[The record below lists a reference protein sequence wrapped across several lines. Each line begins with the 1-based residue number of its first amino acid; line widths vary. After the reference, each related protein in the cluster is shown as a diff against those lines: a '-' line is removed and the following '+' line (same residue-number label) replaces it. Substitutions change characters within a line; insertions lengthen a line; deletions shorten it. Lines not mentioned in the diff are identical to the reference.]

1 LHEADRELVGEFEVQ
16 VAAIFASVFAVS
28 AGFAAAGDA
37 PRTATSLLARAVE
50 VDCQPA
56 LPFFCRNIHVAC
68 SGRTEVRTFPFTLR
82 VNSSRGW
89 IESTSDASGIWKP
102 YENASV
108 DWGKDGTYVILRPQG
123 REGYIRLLANGKYS
137 LRHYS
142 QDVGIMSHGQC
153 HQRLTSE
160 PTER

>member
-1 LHEADRELVGEFEVQ
+1 LTTRLQFVL
-16 VAAIFASVFAVS
+16 ASALSVS
-28 AGFAAAGDA
+28 AGFAAGGDA
-37 PRTATSLLARAVE
+37 SQAETSLFAHAVE
-50 VDCQPA
+50 VQCQPA

-68 SGRTEVRTFPFTLR
+68 SGRTEVRAFPFR
-82 VNSSRGW
+82 FHANASRGW
-89 IESTSDASGIWKP
+89 IESKSDTSGIQKL
-102 YENASV
+102 YEDGRV
-108 DWGKDGTYVILRPQG
+108 TWGKDDAYVILRPHG

-137 LRHYS
+137 FRHYS